1 MKNLKEKLT
10 SRKFLV
16 AAAGVVSGLILIISG
31 NVEEGSTTI
40 IASAVAYLA
49 AEGIIDA
56 VAVKKAVDEAW
67 NALEQEDVDFEDL
80 K

>member
-31 NVEEGSTTI
+31 NVEEGSATI

-49 AEGIIDA
+49 AEGIIDV
-56 VAVKKAVDEAW
+56 VAVKKAVDKVE